1 MSLNIMKLPERGVGL
16 TWFPGLEPAL
26 ESNAGFVDVLEIEP
40 QMFWR
45 RSPAEQSDVVDRE
58 VLDGLCAN
66 SLPKLIHGV
75 GFPVGGT
82 RLPEPE
88 ALELLAEMARKL
100 NVPWMSEHLSFNRAA
115 MKSGE
120 HFTSFLL
127 PPRQTLAGVDS
138 AARCVRAMA
147 SRMPV
152 PIAVETGVNYLR
164 PRSDEISDGEF
175 VSRVVEAADCGILL
189 DLHNIWTNQRN
200 GRQSVEEFLGELP
213 LDRVWEIHLAGGSDH
228 RGYWLDAHSGGMPQE
243 LFDLAATVVRRLPNL
258 KALIFEFFSAYLP
271 TVGYGV
277 FRTQLEHMHRL
288 WEIRRDGTPAQTR
301 RRIEP
306 RLADPAPSPREWE
319 NTLGTLVVGGTCDTP
334 LAEELIED
342 PGVDITREL
351 IEQFRAGMII
361 RTLRFSSR
369 LITLECGSAHLEQL
383 LAEYWKE
390 RPPQPFAFDEAE
402 GFAAFL
408 HDRDLQIVGLGDILD
423 YDRAVLAVA
432 LDGLERLVPFTVDP
446 LPMLRAL
453 GAGRKPDMVL
463 RGQFEILLKPDR
475 SSAASFTPSERQV
488 IH

>member
-1 MSLNIMKLPERGVGL
+1 MSFNDPKLPERGVGL

-26 ESNAGFVDVLEIEP
+26 ESNAGFIDVLEIEP

-45 RSPAEQSDVVDRE
+45 RSPVDQSEVVDRE

-66 SLPKLIHGV
+66 PIPKLIHGV

-82 RLPEPE
+82 RLPQPQ
-88 ALELLAEMARKL
+88 ALELLAEMARRL
-100 NVPWMSEHLSFNRAA
+100 DVPWMSEHLSFNRAA
-115 MKSGE
+115 MNSGE

-127 PPRQTLAGVDS
+127 PPRQTLAGVEA

-164 PRSDEISDGEF
+164 PRADEIPDGEF
-175 VSRVVEAADCGILL
+175 AARVVEAADCGILL

-228 RGYWLDAHSGGMPQE
+228 RGYWLDAHSGGMPEE
-243 LFDLAATVVRRLPNL
+243 LFDFAAQVVRRLPNL
-258 KALIFEFFSAYLP
+258 KAIIFEFFSAYLP
-271 TVGYGV
+271 SVGYGV
-277 FRTQLEHMHRL
+277 FRSQLEHMHRS
-288 WEIRRDGTPAQTR
+288 WDMRRDGMPVETR
-301 RRIEP
+301 KRVDVAV
-306 RLADPAPSPREWE
+306 ADPAPSPREWE
-319 NTLGTLVVGGTCDTP
+319 DTLGTLVVGGTCDTA
-334 LAEELIED
+334 LAGELIED

-351 IEQFRAGMII
+351 IEQFRASMIV

-369 LITLECGSAHLEQL
+369 LIMLESGSAYLEQL
-383 LAEYWKE
+383 LADYWKE
-390 RPPQPFAFDEAE
+390 QPPQPFAFDEAE

-408 HDRDLQIVGLGDILD
+408 RKRDPQIVGFDEILE
-423 YDRAVLAVA
+423 YDRAVMAVA
-432 LDGLERLVPFTVDP
+432 LEGAERLIPFTVDP
-446 LPMLRAL
+446 LPVLRAL
-453 GAGRKPDMVL
+453 GAGRKPDMIF
-463 RGQFEILLKPDR
+463 RGHFEILLTPDK
-475 SSAASFTPSERQV
+475 SSTASFTPSEKQV